1 MSFKAIRSVYN
12 LTFQNYPGLHIKM
25 RSSLLGEI
33 QRISQPPKD
42 DPNFQTEQ
50 LQFFAKKLISWDL
63 KHSDIEPDDT
73 GVAPEICP
81 NCGLRE
87 DDPMPTTLQ
96 SVMCLEPPFVLN
108 LISVYLNQVSQ
119 PDPKVASVQNAGV
132 TPETLRRLAE
142 RQNPLK

>member
-12 LTFQNYPGLHIKM
+12 LTFQNYPGLHVKM

-33 QRISQPPKD
+33 ERFNVPD
-42 DPNFQTEQ
+42 AGTANQ
-50 LQFFAKKLISWDL
+50 LDQFKFFAKKLISWDL
-63 KHSDIEPDDT
+63 MHSDIEPDDN
-73 GVAPEICP
+73 GVIPDVCP

-87 DDPMPTTLQ
+87 GELMPTTLQ
-96 SVMCLEPPFVLN
+96 SIRCLEPPFAMAIIN
-108 LISVYLNQVSQ
+108 GYLAQVAQ
-119 PDPKVASVQNAGV
+119 PDPKVSSAPNSGA